1 MPSRPPVCGDDSPL
15 WGLTKDR
22 HRTRFFAAVRE
33 KNHEIAIFRPVLGVG
48 VVLEQSVAPP
58 EVDVPVANQARS
70 SGWSRLVSDK
80 QVARDIDWKS
90 TAIGKVLLIGVEHL
104 RSGQFLFYGR
114 SIYCAGWGFGG
125 DLSKIGDT
133 SDW

>member
-1 MPSRPPVCGDDSPL
+1 M
-15 WGLTKDR
+15 
-22 HRTRFFAAVRE
+22 
-33 KNHEIAIFRPVLGVG
+33 
-48 VVLEQSVAPP
+48 
-58 EVDVPVANQARS
+58 ANQARS

-80 QVARDIDWKS
+80 QVARDIDWKSTAIGKVLRLEKYCDWKS